1 MSDGDRS
8 GSDAR
13 PGDFVMDKVGEFEQL
28 RSQMFGLA
36 YRLLGSAAEAED
48 AVQDAYLRWAGAE
61 RDTIESPRAWLAKV
75 VTNLCL
81 NRLTSARAQR
91 ERYVGPWLPEPV
103 LTSDGALGPLETAEQ
118 RDSVSL
124 AMLVLLE
131 QLTPVER
138 AVFVLKEAFAY
149 SHREIAAILDVSEV
163 NSRQLHSRAR
173 RDLARPQERQVADR
187 AEVRRLV
194 ESFLSAAREGDLTGL
209 EQLLTAEVT
218 AWSDGGGKIT
228 AARRPVHGAAKV
240 ARLYAGMYAGATG
253 VSIEIG
259 EVNGAPAVVAT
270 AGGALYGVL
279 GFEVVDG
286 RISGLR
292 AVANP
297 DKLGFFSRQ
306 LSHSGWLSS
315 P

>member
-1 MSDGDRS
+1 MDGTT
-8 GSDAR
+8 
-13 PGDFVMDKVGEFEQL
+13 EFERL
-28 RSQMFGLA
+28 RPVMFGLA

-48 AVQDAYLRWAGAE
+48 VVQDAYPKWAGAE
-61 RDTIESPRAWLAKV
+61 RESIASPRAWLAKV

-103 LTSDGALGPLETAEQ
+103 LTSDDVLGPLETAEQ
-118 RDSVSL
+118 RESVSL

-131 QLTPVER
+131 QLSPVER

-173 RDLARPQERQVADR
+173 RALGRSGERRVSNPR
-187 AEVRRLV
+187 HLEKLV
-194 ESFLSAAREGDLTGL
+194 ESFLSAARDGDLPAL
-209 EQLLTAEVT
+209 ESLLTADVT

-228 AARRPVHGAAKV
+228 AGRRPVHGAAKV
-240 ARLYAGMYAGATG
+240 ARLYAGMFDGAGP
-253 VSIEIG
+253 VSIEIR
-259 EVNGAPAVVAT
+259 EVNGGPAVVAT
-270 AGGALYGVL
+270 VGGVLYGVL

-286 RISGLR
+286 RIRGLR

-297 DKLGFFSRQ
+297 DKLAFLSGQ
-306 LSHSGWLSS
+306 LSRSGWLAGS
-315 P
+315 

>member
-1 MSDGDRS
+1 
-8 GSDAR
+8 
-13 PGDFVMDKVGEFEQL
+13 MDSATEFEHL
-28 RSQMFGLA
+28 RPAMFGLA

-48 AVQDAYLRWAGAE
+48 VVQDAYPKWAGAE
-61 RDTIESPRAWLAKV
+61 RESIGSPRAWLAKV

-103 LTSDGALGPLETAEQ
+103 LTSTDVLGPLETAEQ

-131 QLTPVER
+131 QLSPVER

-149 SHREIAAILDVSEV
+149 SHREIAGILDVSEV

-173 RDLARPQERQVADR
+173 KALDRSDERRVSNPR
-187 AEVRRLV
+187 HHEKLV
-194 ESFLSAAREGDLTGL
+194 ESFLSAARDGDLPAL
-209 EQLLTAEVT
+209 ESLLTADVT
-218 AWSDGGGKIT
+218 AWSDGGGKVT

-240 ARLYAGMYAGATG
+240 ARLYAGMFAGAG
-253 VSIEIG
+253 QVSIEIL
-259 EVNGAPAVVAT
+259 EVNGGPAVVAT
-270 AGGALYGVL
+270 AGDALFGVL

-286 RISGLR
+286 RIRGLR
-292 AVANP
+292 AVGNP
-297 DKLGFFSRQ
+297 DKLAFLSGQ
-306 LSHSGWLSS
+306 LSRSGWPTGS
-315 P
+315 

>member
-1 MSDGDRS
+1 MDGV
-8 GSDAR
+8 A
-13 PGDFVMDKVGEFEQL
+13 EFERL
-28 RSQMFGLA
+28 RPAMFGLA

-48 AVQDAYLRWAGAE
+48 AVQDAYPKWASAE
-61 RDTIESPRAWLAKV
+61 RGSIASPRAWLAKV

-103 LTSDGALGPLETAEQ
+103 LTSDDVLGPLETAEQ

-131 QLTPVER
+131 QLSPVER

-173 RDLARPQERQVADR
+173 RALDRTDERRISDPR
-187 AEVRRLV
+187 HLGKLV
-194 ESFLSAAREGDLTGL
+194 ESFLSAARDGDLPAL
-209 EQLLTAEVT
+209 ENLLTADVT
-218 AWSDGGGKIT
+218 AWSDGGGKVT

-240 ARLYAGMYAGATG
+240 ARLYAGMFDGAGH
-253 VSIEIG
+253 VSIEIL
-259 EVNGAPAVVAT
+259 EVNGGPAVVAT
-270 AGGALYGVL
+270 AGDVLFGIL

-286 RISGLR
+286 RIRGLR

-297 DKLGFFSRQ
+297 DKLTFLSGQ
-306 LSHSGWLSS
+306 LSRSGWPAGS
-315 P
+315 

>member
-1 MSDGDRS
+1 MDR
-8 GSDAR
+8 
-13 PGDFVMDKVGEFEQL
+13 VTEFEQL
-28 RSQMFGLA
+28 RPTMFGLA

-48 AVQDAYLRWAGAE
+48 AVQDAYLKWAGAE
-61 RDTIESPRAWLAKV
+61 RESIESPRAWLAKV

-81 NRLTSARAQR
+81 NRLTSARARR

-103 LTSDGALGPLETAEQ
+103 LTSDEVFGPLETAEQ

-124 AMLVLLE
+124 AMLMLLE
-131 QLTPVER
+131 QLSPVER

-149 SHREIAAILDVSEV
+149 SHREIAAILDISEV
-163 NSRQLHSRAR
+163 NSRQVHSRAR
-173 RDLARPQERQVADR
+173 RALNRSDERRVSNPSQL
-187 AEVRRLV
+187 EKLV
-194 ESFLSAAREGDLTGL
+194 ESFLSAARDGDLPAL
-209 EQLLTAEVT
+209 ESLLTADVT

-240 ARLYAGMYAGATG
+240 ARLYAGMFAGAAQ

-259 EVNGAPAVVAT
+259 EVNGGPAVIAT
-270 AGGALYGVL
+270 AGGALYGIL

-286 RISGLR
+286 RIAGLR

-297 DKLGFFSRQ
+297 DKLAFVSRQ
-306 LSHSGWLSS
+306 LSRSGRLAGS
-315 P
+315 

>member
-1 MSDGDRS
+1 MDG
-8 GSDAR
+8 AT
-13 PGDFVMDKVGEFEQL
+13 EFERL
-28 RSQMFGLA
+28 RPVMFGLA

-48 AVQDAYLRWAGAE
+48 VVQDAYPKWAGAE
-61 RDTIESPRAWLAKV
+61 HGSIASPRAWLAKV

-103 LTSDGALGPLETAEQ
+103 LTSDDVLGPLETAEQ
-118 RDSVSL
+118 RDTVSL
-124 AMLVLLE
+124 AMMVLLE
-131 QLTPVER
+131 QLSPVER

-173 RDLARPQERQVADR
+173 KALDRSPERRVSNPRQL
-187 AEVRRLV
+187 EKLV
-194 ESFLSAAREGDLTGL
+194 ESFLSAARDGDLPAL
-209 EQLLTAEVT
+209 ESLLTADVT
-218 AWSDGGGKIT
+218 AWSDGGGKAT

-240 ARLYAGMYAGATG
+240 ARLYAGMFAGVG
-253 VSIEIG
+253 QVSIGIL
-259 EVNGAPAVVAT
+259 EVNGEPAVVAR
-270 AGGALYGVL
+270 AGDVLFGIL

-286 RISGLR
+286 RIRGLR

-297 DKLGFFSRQ
+297 EKLAFLSGQ
-306 LSHSGWLSS
+306 LSRSGWPAGSGGWKLS
-315 P
+315 

>member
-1 MSDGDRS
+1 MDG
-8 GSDAR
+8 AT
-13 PGDFVMDKVGEFEQL
+13 EFEQL
-28 RSQMFGLA
+28 RPVMFGLA

-48 AVQDAYLRWAGAE
+48 AVQDAYLKWAGAE
-61 RDTIESPRAWLAKV
+61 RGSIESPRAWLAKV

-81 NRLTSARAQR
+81 NRLTSARVQR

-103 LTSDGALGPLETAEQ
+103 LTSEDVLGPLETAEQ

-131 QLTPVER
+131 QLGPVER

-173 RDLARPQERQVADR
+173 KALDRSGERRVSNPSLI
-187 AEVRRLV
+187 EVEKLV
-194 ESFLSAAREGDLTGL
+194 ESFLSAARDGDLPAL
-209 EQLLTAEVT
+209 ESLLTADVT
-218 AWSDGGGKIT
+218 AWSDGGGKVT
-228 AARRPVHGAAKV
+228 AARRPVHGAARI
-240 ARLYAGMYAGATG
+240 ARLYAGMFAGAAQ
-253 VSIEIG
+253 VSIVVG
-259 EVNGAPAVVAT
+259 EVNGGPAVIAT

-286 RISGLR
+286 RIAGLR
-292 AVANP
+292 AVGNP
-297 DKLGFFSRQ
+297 DKLAFLSRQ
-306 LSHSGWLSS
+306 LSRSGWPACS
-315 P
+315 

>member
-1 MSDGDRS
+1 MDG
-8 GSDAR
+8 AT
-13 PGDFVMDKVGEFEQL
+13 EFEEL
-28 RSQMFGLA
+28 RPVMFGLA

-48 AVQDAYLRWAGAE
+48 AVQDAYLKWAGAE
-61 RDTIESPRAWLAKV
+61 RGSIESPRAWLAKV

-81 NRLTSARAQR
+81 NRLTSARVQR

-103 LTSDGALGPLETAEQ
+103 LTSDDTLGPLETAEQ

-131 QLTPVER
+131 QLSPVER

-173 RDLARPQERQVADR
+173 RDLARPDERRVSDPSQL
-187 AEVRRLV
+187 EKLV
-194 ESFLSAAREGDLTGL
+194 ESFLSAARDGDLPAL
-209 EQLLTAEVT
+209 ESLLTAEVT
-218 AWSDGGGKIT
+218 AWSDGGGK
-228 AARRPVHGAAKV
+228 ASAGRRPVHGAAKV
-240 ARLYAGMYAGATG
+240 ARLYAGMFARATQ

-259 EVNGAPAVVAT
+259 EVNGGPAVIAT
-270 AGGALYGVL
+270 VGDALYGIL

-297 DKLGFFSRQ
+297 DKLAFASRQ
-306 LSHSGWLSS
+306 LSRSGWPAGS
-315 P
+315 

>member
-1 MSDGDRS
+1 MDG
-8 GSDAR
+8 AT
-13 PGDFVMDKVGEFEQL
+13 EFEEL
-28 RSQMFGLA
+28 RPVMFGLA

-48 AVQDAYLRWAGAE
+48 AVQDAYLKWAGAE
-61 RDTIESPRAWLAKV
+61 RGSIESPRAWLAKV

-81 NRLTSARAQR
+81 NRLTSARVQR

-103 LTSDGALGPLETAEQ
+103 LTSDDTLGPLETAEQ

-131 QLTPVER
+131 QLSPVER

-173 RDLARPQERQVADR
+173 RDLARPDERRVSDPSQL
-187 AEVRRLV
+187 EKLV
-194 ESFLSAAREGDLTGL
+194 ESFLSAARDGDLPAL
-209 EQLLTAEVT
+209 ESLFTAEVT
-218 AWSDGGGKIT
+218 AWSDGGGK
-228 AARRPVHGAAKV
+228 ASAGRRPVHGAAKV
-240 ARLYAGMYAGATG
+240 ARLYAGMFARATQ
-253 VSIEIG
+253 VSIEII
-259 EVNGAPAVVAT
+259 EVNGGPAVIAT
-270 AGGALYGVL
+270 VGDALYGIL

-297 DKLGFFSRQ
+297 DKLAFASRQ
-306 LSHSGWLSS
+306 LSRSGWPAGS
-315 P
+315 

>member
-1 MSDGDRS
+1 MDG
-8 GSDAR
+8 AT
-13 PGDFVMDKVGEFEQL
+13 EFEEL
-28 RSQMFGLA
+28 RPVMFGLA

-48 AVQDAYLRWAGAE
+48 AVQDAYLKWAGAE
-61 RDTIESPRAWLAKV
+61 RGSIESPRAWLAKV

-81 NRLTSARAQR
+81 NRLTSARVQR

-103 LTSDGALGPLETAEQ
+103 LTSDDTLGPLETAEQ

-131 QLTPVER
+131 QLGPVER

-173 RDLARPQERQVADR
+173 RALDRSDERRVSNPSQL
-187 AEVRRLV
+187 EKLV
-194 ESFLSAAREGDLTGL
+194 ESFLSAARDGDLPAL
-209 EQLLTAEVT
+209 ESLFTAEVT
-218 AWSDGGGKIT
+218 AWSDGGGK
-228 AARRPVHGAAKV
+228 ASAGRRPVHGAAKV
-240 ARLYAGMYAGATG
+240 ARLYAGMFARDTQ

-259 EVNGAPAVVAT
+259 EVNGGPAVIAT
-270 AGGALYGVL
+270 VGDALYGIL

-297 DKLGFFSRQ
+297 DKLAFASRQ
-306 LSHSGWLSS
+306 LSRSGWPAGS
-315 P
+315 

>member
-1 MSDGDRS
+1 
-8 GSDAR
+8 
-13 PGDFVMDKVGEFEQL
+13 MDSATEFEQL
-28 RSQMFGLA
+28 RPVMFGLA

-48 AVQDAYLRWAGAE
+48 AVQDAYPKWAGAE
-61 RDTIESPRAWLAKV
+61 RGSIESPRAWLAKV

-103 LTSDGALGPLETAEQ
+103 LTSDDALGPLETAEQ

-131 QLTPVER
+131 QLGPVER

-149 SHREIAAILDVSEV
+149 SHREIGAILDVSEV

-173 RDLARPQERQVADR
+173 RALDRSDERRVPDPRQLAK
-187 AEVRRLV
+187 LV
-194 ESFLSAAREGDLTGL
+194 ESFLSAARDGDLPAL
-209 EQLLTAEVT
+209 ENLLTADVT
-218 AWSDGGGKIT
+218 AWSDGGGKVT

-240 ARLYAGMYAGATG
+240 ARLYAGMFAGASQ
-253 VSIEIG
+253 VSIGIG
-259 EVNGAPAVVAT
+259 EVNGGPAVIAT
-270 AGGALYGVL
+270 AGDALFGVL

-286 RISGLR
+286 RIAGLR
-292 AVANP
+292 AVGNP
-297 DKLGFFSRQ
+297 DKLAYLSRQ
-306 LSHSGWLSS
+306 LSRSGWSAGS
-315 P
+315 

>member
-1 MSDGDRS
+1 MDG
-8 GSDAR
+8 AT
-13 PGDFVMDKVGEFEQL
+13 EFEHL
-28 RSQMFGLA
+28 RPVMFGLA

-48 AVQDAYLRWAGAE
+48 AVQDAYLKWAGTGRESIA
-61 RDTIESPRAWLAKV
+61 SPRAWLAKV

-81 NRLTSARAQR
+81 NRLTSARARR

-103 LTSDGALGPLETAEQ
+103 LTSDDTLGPMETAEQ

-131 QLTPVER
+131 QLGPVER

-173 RDLARPQERQVADR
+173 RALDRSDERRDSNPRQL
-187 AEVRRLV
+187 EKLV
-194 ESFLSAAREGDLTGL
+194 ESFLSAARDGDLPAL
-209 EQLLTAEVT
+209 ESLLAADVT
-218 AWSDGGGKIT
+218 AWSDGGGEVT

-240 ARLYAGMYAGATG
+240 ARLYAGMYAGAAQ

-259 EVNGAPAVVAT
+259 EVNGGPAVIAT
-270 AGGALYGVL
+270 AGCALYGIL

-297 DKLGFFSRQ
+297 GKLAFLSRQ
-306 LSHSGWLSS
+306 LSRSGWPAGS
-315 P
+315 

>member
-1 MSDGDRS
+1 
-8 GSDAR
+8 
-13 PGDFVMDKVGEFEQL
+13 MDSATEFEQL
-28 RSQMFGLA
+28 RPVMFGLA

-48 AVQDAYLRWAGAE
+48 AVQDAYLKWAGADRE
-61 RDTIESPRAWLAKV
+61 SIGSPRAWLAKV

-103 LTSDGALGPLETAEQ
+103 LTSDDVLGPLETAEQ

-131 QLTPVER
+131 QLSPVER

-149 SHREIAAILDVSEV
+149 SHREIGAILDVSEV

-173 RDLARPQERQVADR
+173 RALDRSDERRVSNPR
-187 AEVRRLV
+187 EVEKLV
-194 ESFLSAAREGDLTGL
+194 ESFLSAARDGDLPAL
-209 EQLLTAEVT
+209 ESLLTAEVT
-218 AWSDGGGKIT
+218 AWSDGGGKVT

-240 ARLYAGMYAGATG
+240 ARLYAGMFAGAAQ
-253 VSIEIG
+253 VSITIG
-259 EVNGAPAVVAT
+259 EVNGGPAVIAT
-270 AGGALYGVL
+270 AGGALFGIL

-286 RISGLR
+286 RIAGLR
-292 AVANP
+292 AVGNP
-297 DKLGFFSRQ
+297 DKLAYLSRQ
-306 LSHSGWLSS
+306 LSRSGWPAGS
-315 P
+315 

>member
-1 MSDGDRS
+1 MDG
-8 GSDAR
+8 AT
-13 PGDFVMDKVGEFEQL
+13 EFERL
-28 RSQMFGLA
+28 RPVMFGLA

-48 AVQDAYLRWAGAE
+48 AVQDAYLRWSGAE
-61 RDTIESPRAWLAKV
+61 RGSIESPRAWLAKV

-103 LTSDGALGPLETAEQ
+103 LTSDDVLGPLETAEQ

-131 QLTPVER
+131 QLSPVER

-149 SHREIAAILDVSEV
+149 SHREIGAILDVSEV

-173 RDLARPQERQVADR
+173 RTLDRSDERRVSNPRQL
-187 AEVRRLV
+187 EKLV
-194 ESFLSAAREGDLTGL
+194 ESFLSAARDGDLPAL
-209 EQLLTAEVT
+209 ESLLTADVT
-218 AWSDGGGKIT
+218 AWSDGGGKVT
-228 AARRPVHGAAKV
+228 AARRPVHGAERV
-240 ARLYAGMYAGATG
+240 ARLYAGMFAGAAP
-253 VSIEIG
+253 VSIAIG
-259 EVNGAPAVVAT
+259 EVNGGPAVIAT
-270 AGGALYGVL
+270 AGDALFGIL

-286 RISGLR
+286 RIAGLR

-297 DKLGFFSRQ
+297 DKLAFLSRQ
-306 LSHSGWLSS
+306 LSRSG
-315 P
+315 

>member
-1 MSDGDRS
+1 
-8 GSDAR
+8 
-13 PGDFVMDKVGEFEQL
+13 MDSATEFERL
-28 RSQMFGLA
+28 RPVMFGLA
-36 YRLLGSAAEAED
+36 YRLLGSATEAED
-48 AVQDAYLRWAGAE
+48 AVQDAYPKWAGAE
-61 RDTIESPRAWLAKV
+61 HGSIASPRAWLAKV

-103 LTSDGALGPLETAEQ
+103 LTSDEVLGPLETAEQ

-131 QLTPVER
+131 RLSPVER

-149 SHREIAAILDVSEV
+149 SHREIAEILDVSEV

-173 RDLARPQERQVADR
+173 RALNRPDERRVSNPR
-187 AEVRRLV
+187 HLERLV
-194 ESFLSAAREGDLTGL
+194 ESFLSAAKDGDLPAL
-209 EQLLTAEVT
+209 ESLLTADVT
-218 AWSDGGGKIT
+218 AWSDGGGKAT

-240 ARLYAGMYAGATG
+240 ARLYAGMFAGAG
-253 VSIEIG
+253 QVSIRIG
-259 EVNGAPAVVAT
+259 EVNGGPAVIAT
-270 AGGALYGVL
+270 AGGALYGIL
-279 GFEVVDG
+279 GFEIVDG

-297 DKLGFFSRQ
+297 DKLTFLSRQ
-306 LSHSGWLSS
+306 LSRSGWPAGS
-315 P
+315 